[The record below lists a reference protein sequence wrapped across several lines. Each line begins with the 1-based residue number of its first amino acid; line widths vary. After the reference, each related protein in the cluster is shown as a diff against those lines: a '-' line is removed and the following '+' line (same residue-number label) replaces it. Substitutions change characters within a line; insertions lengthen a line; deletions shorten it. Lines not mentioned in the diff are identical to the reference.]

1 MKFRCTSFLPSPQIP
16 VVLRLITVLGL
27 LSAVLTLVP
36 QNTENSSTTPL
47 PAQHPSLPSEDRTAL
62 LSLKQLLIPDLVC
75 LLFLTWHNTRQ
86 RHCLLHFFYRSTVYR
101 SKHWGWWSQASFGSP
116 VSQFLPLTPRL
127 KMCPSLS
134 QRTER
139 GSLCYEGEHW
149 QRHCVDVSASG
160 SVPYSKRCQIW
171 DKSQLP
177 RFSSACWPTALCT
190 ELIIKWSMAEV
201 RQTPAGLTPLLAGC
215 EHFLHISQ
223 PHITHS
229 PQSSGCCTS
238 APAQTV
244 QPNSTQPWEN
254 KPS

>member
-1 MKFRCTSFLPSPQIP
+1 MVTSLFWQSSKSIP
-16 VVLRLITVLGL
+16 TSYSKAQDVPKSFTKDWERISL
-27 LSAVLTLVP
+27 LWRWALTK
-36 QNTENSSTTPL
+36 
-47 PAQHPSLPSEDRTAL
+47 AL
-62 LSLKQLLIPDLVC
+62 CGCFCK
-75 LLFLTWHNTRQ
+75 
-86 RHCLLHFFYRSTVYR
+86 
-101 SKHWGWWSQASFGSP
+101 WWSFKK
-116 VSQFLPLTPRL
+116 T
-127 KMCPSLS
+127 
-134 QRTER
+134 TE
-139 GSLCYEGEHW
+139 
-149 QRHCVDVSASG
+149 AAKKSG